1 MCLGIFPLF
10 KHYGLEC
17 WGGGGLPGGWCCWP
31 TGAAWRSCPPPS
43 AAVPRRCSASQP
55 PPPLTPQRGVGA
67 GVGTAPSH
75 PPSHRRARRVGAAQ
89 GCGHL
94 SAHLPVLRLRG
105 HEIVNLLYKFCET
118 RQTQQFMQC
127 LGKFKVKISP
137 NENVYINKNFNY
149 HGSKNI
155 LLQLR

>member
-118 RQTQQFMQC
+118 RQTQKFMQC
-127 LGKFKVKISP
+127 LVKFKVKISP